1 MDSQKPS
8 PTRLY
13 SLLVLVLAS
22 LAIALTLSQVLSGSP
37 TPLSILSSPL
47 VSPLK
52 RVSDADETLVTT
64 NTSRPNHIITYTLTL
79 SNAGT
84 GSATV
89 LLTDTIA
96 VNGSP
101 ISGSATASSGLASIS
116 GNTLTW
122 NGALNPGDAVTI
134 TFQVQLTSTVS
145 TTLLTNTFDL
155 AYNGTVTTSNIV
167 TTTIEPYR
175 AYLPIVRKPAHVFIP
190 IVLRQTRFYVFVP
203 VVVQQ

>member
-1 MDSQKPS
+1 MNSQQPS

-13 SLLVLVLAS
+13 SLLVLALAS
-22 LAIALTLSQVLSGSP
+22 VAIALTLSQVLMESP
-37 TPLSILSSPL
+37 SPLGTLSSPL

-52 RVSDADETLVTT
+52 QVSDVDEPPATA
-64 NTSRPNHIITYTLTL
+64 NTARPNQVITYTLTL

-84 GSATV
+84 GPATA

-101 ISGSATASSGLASIS
+101 ISGSVTASSGSASIS